1 MVDTNDSLTSY
12 HDFISSRIPLYR
24 KDFGPKRLRE
34 AGLLQ
39 DLSSLGWRV
48 HDQGDLNFDALIE
61 NNMILDDDTDLSRK
75 AKNSQVVGQGC
86 EMIANLV
93 ADVIDKGQF
102 PLILGGDHSIGAGSL
117 SGILRARPN
126 TGVIWVDAHADI
138 NTPDTSGSGNM
149 HGMPISF
156 LIKDM
161 VDSSGIPGFEWI
173 SSPDM
178 ASVHLPSDSIVYI
191 GLRDVDTLE
200 RKFIKE
206 MNIKAFTM
214 YDIDKYGIGAVM
226 DKALNHLLEKD
237 ANRPL
242 HLSYDIDAV
251 DPIHAP
257 ATGTAVRG
265 GLTYREAHFVAEAVA
280 KSGSLASVEMV
291 ELNPTLCD
299 GEGSSETI
307 ELGLGLITSL
317 MGKSII

>member
-1 MVDTNDSLTSY
+1 M
-12 HDFISSRIPLYR
+12 
-24 KDFGPKRLRE
+24 
-34 AGLLQ
+34 
-39 DLSSLGWRV
+39 GWRV

-61 NNMILDDDTDLSRK
+61 NIKIADDDNDLSRK

-93 ADVIDKGQF
+93 GDVIDKGQF

-161 VDSSGIPGFEWI
+161 VDTNGIPGFEWL

-178 ASVHLPSDSIVYI
+178 ASVHLSSDSIVYV
-191 GLRDVDTLE
+191 GLRDVDTME

-242 HLSYDIDAV
+242 HLSWDIDAV

-280 KSGSLASVEMV
+280 KSGALASVEMV
-291 ELNPTLCD
+291 ELNPTLSD
-299 GEGSSETI
+299 GAGSSETI